1 MITLHGGTIGV
12 VVLDMSDGVDDE
24 RTSAASA
31 LPSILIPGLFEP
43 DNKQPDSGIVDIGR
57 KSLQADIDAT

>member
-12 VVLDMSDGVDDE
+12 VILDMSDGVDDE

-31 LPSILIPGLFEP
+31 LPPILILNLFEP
-43 DNKQPDSGIVDIGR
+43 DSKQPDSGIVDIGR
-57 KSLQADIDAT
+57 KSLQGDIDAM